1 MRRRGRGGSL
11 SILATMRRF
20 WLPWILWLPVVGTAV
35 AGCGDAGSGPPV
47 PSDTVAPRVADL
59 FPVPLARDVSQD
71 AIITVTFSEPINPAT
86 VGVASF
92 LVRRGF
98 DTLPGTY
105 AFGDSTASFIPAER
119 LEPVTGYSV
128 ALSRGIRDPA
138 GNQLDRDT
146 VWAFQTAAV
155 VPPAPPGR

>member
-1 MRRRGRGGSL
+1 
-11 SILATMRRF
+11 MRRF

-35 AGCGDAGSGPPV
+35 AGCGDSGSGPPV

-138 GNQLDRDT
+138 GSGRLRT
-146 VWAFQTAAV
+146 PRSATRTTGLPAA
-155 VPPAPPGR
+155 PRAGACTSGTTPARS